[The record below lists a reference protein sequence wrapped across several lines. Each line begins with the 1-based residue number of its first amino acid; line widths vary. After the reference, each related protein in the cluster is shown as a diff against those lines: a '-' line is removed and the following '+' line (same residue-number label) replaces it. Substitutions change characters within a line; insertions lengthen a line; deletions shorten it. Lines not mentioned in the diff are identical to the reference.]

1 MRASVVCMALALNVS
16 RAQAQSTAPSSAS
29 AQRFRLANGLDV
41 VLEAQPRRAQVAVLV
56 RYHVGHRDQPP
67 GYTGLAHLVEH
78 LMFERSAHGPGHF
91 IETLEAMG
99 ASEINGV
106 TSSDFT
112 TYYEVVA
119 PHQLQRT
126 LWLESDRMGHLL
138 ARIND
143 GSLTSQ
149 RRVVINEDRERS
161 AGARFTFLRAMRE
174 QLYPAGHPY
183 REIGERHEDLE
194 AISTAN
200 IQWFHQRWYTPA
212 NATLVVVG
220 AFDPVAIR
228 AAIERDFGA
237 LRGGSVPARAAPAAI
252 TVDGDRRVTVDAP
265 VFSER
270 LHVVWSTPPLHARGD
285 AELDLVAFVLAA
297 PAVGRLRRR
306 LVHDL
311 DYAEDVSVGQS
322 SEELCSEFSVQIT
335 ATEEHTADELLPI
348 VEQELQSLRERP
360 VSDVELVAARRS
372 FVDHLR
378 SNSHTVLN
386 RAQQLARY
394 ARWSATEVDLTERD
408 AARYESVTALDLQN
422 AVRNLLRS
430 DRRVVARLRRSRS
443 APSQGT
449 VASIESSAG
458 RAAVTVAGGRR

>member
-1 MRASVVCMALALNVS
+1 MALALNGG
-16 RAQAQSTAPSSAS
+16 RALAQSAPTAAVTT
-29 AQRFRLANGLDV
+29 QRFRLANGLDV

-56 RYHVGHRDQPP
+56 RYHVGYRDQPP

-78 LMFERSAHGPGHF
+78 LMFERSANGAGHF
-91 IETLEAMG
+91 IESLEAMG

-143 GSLTSQ
+143 GSLAAQ
-149 RRVVINEDRERS
+149 RRVVLNEDRERS
-161 AGARFTFLRAMRE
+161 AGARVTFLRAIRE

-183 REIGERHEDLE
+183 REIDEHHEDLE

-200 IQWFHQRWYTPA
+200 VQWFHQRWYTPG

-237 LRGGSVPARAAPAAI
+237 LRGGSVPARATPAAI

-270 LHVVWSTPPLHARGD
+270 LHVVWSSPPLHARGD

-311 DYAEDVSVGQS
+311 DFAEDVNVSQS
-322 SEELCSEFSVQIT
+322 SEELCSEFSVRIT
-335 ATEEHTADELLPI
+335 ATEEHSADELLPI
-348 VEQELQSLRERP
+348 VQQELQALRERP
-360 VSDVELVAARRS
+360 VSDVELLAARRS
-372 FVDHLR
+372 FVDRLR
-378 SNSHTVLN
+378 SNSNTVIE
-386 RAQQLARY
+386 RAQLLARY
-394 ARWSATEVDLTERD
+394 ARWSATEVELTDRD
-408 AARYESVTALDLQN
+408 AARYESVTAIDLQN
-422 AVRNLLRS
+422 AVRDLLPS
-430 DRRVVARLRRSRS
+430 DRRVVARVRRSRS
-443 APSQGT
+443 APSQGAL
-449 VASIESSAG
+449 ASIESSAG